1 MRVLHVIGCFVTC
14 VSLFATQAVSAQD
27 SNKVNLS
34 KSSTLAIT
42 AAPSSLSFG
51 NQAINVTSPAQ
62 NVTVTNNQ
70 TVPLTIT
77 GIFINLADYTQT
89 STCPTDPATLAAK
102 ASCTV
107 SLSFTPSATGVRA
120 ATLAILNST
129 SVTPMVSLSGTGV
142 LAAVASPAALI
153 FGSEKI
159 GSSSRK
165 QTVTFTNNQSTALSI
180 NSIASS
186 LNDFLVTSTCP
197 LRPSTLAAGASCT
210 ASLTFKP
217 TATGT
222 RSGTLSFVDNANN
235 SPQKVSMVG
244 TGASGA
250 LVSISLT
257 PTSGSV
263 PLGNTQQF
271 TATGTYSDH
280 STQNVTA
287 TSNWSSTLPTVAT
300 VSAGLVNTLSQGTTT
315 IAARSGTITG
325 NASLTV
331 TAPAL
336 VSIAV
341 TPANPSVSIG
351 MSQQL
356 TATGTYTNSTT
367 QDLTGTVTWSS
378 TAITVASVN
387 SGGVATGVSSGT
399 ATIKALL
406 NSIVGSTAVVVV
418 PSNVAYYVSP
428 TGNDSNPGTLQL
440 PLATAQKAESL
451 VVANYLG
458 SHCASQ
464 KAPIVVQFLAGV
476 WSNFALPLTSADS
489 GCSSLAPVVF
499 ENYPGETPTF
509 SGGVRVL
516 NWVNQSGS
524 MWQTTLPPSTVNFE
538 ALYYNG
544 VRRQRPRLGSSES
557 VLGTYYRV
565 AGNVAGYYDR
575 FYYNSKDPIST
586 TWQNYAPSAGN
597 PCGQTA
603 GPANL
608 QGDIQIAIF
617 EQWDVSWQRISCID
631 TVHHEIFLT
640 GSTATDGS
648 HGYILNHRYIVENVK
663 DDLTTPGQWFLD
675 KTVTGAWVLT
685 YIANPGENPNTD
697 TVMIPQQPQ
706 ILNAVGVRYR
716 AFYGITFANDNFVVS
731 STGYPGSQS
740 ELMVP
745 AAVQCMDCSFVTFD
759 SDSFTNIEGYSLA
772 FPTDNNGTATGDL
785 IQNNAFWDVG
795 AGALVLGRVP
805 TGNETDVNVF
815 QFATVQNNLMQG
827 FGRKFAGGAGV
838 ASLLGHDVSI
848 THNDVTDGYNEG
860 IMICFPSFSNNCA
873 GNSNSS
879 GGFNETVDYNHIWNL
894 GQGLLN
900 DFGAIYLATYNAA
913 GDTATNNKIH
923 DLTDASSQDSDG
935 YGGNGFY
942 IDRGGPIEV
951 SNNLLYRTVNTFNVT
966 MGPPSTGQ
974 IVTAN
979 NNIFAYTRKSII
991 NTYACA
997 KAGYSQFSMSNNI
1010 FLQDR
1015 TSASVPSSNLQNGA
1029 TYLGNPSGS
1038 AQQFSSNDYWNT
1050 TETFSTDP
1058 KAFNTEMSTCKA
1070 KTYYT
1075 LPNWQALGEDIS
1087 SLSVD
1092 PGFSAPAYPTD
1103 DYNFVT
1109 GPPNIGFIPFSTSG
1123 TCPNCPGRTYPLITP
1138 GTVPAGF
1145 PTAPFNP
1152 ATDY

>member
-1 MRVLHVIGCFVTC
+1 MWRLPIGC
-14 VSLFATQAVSAQD
+14 
-27 SNKVNLS
+27 
-34 KSSTLAIT
+34 
-42 AAPSSLSFG
+42 
-51 NQAINVTSPAQ
+51 
-62 NVTVTNNQ
+62 
-70 TVPLTIT
+70 
-77 GIFINLADYTQT
+77 
-89 STCPTDPATLAAK
+89 
-102 ASCTV
+102 
-107 SLSFTPSATGVRA
+107 
-120 ATLAILNST
+120 
-129 SVTPMVSLSGTGV
+129 
-142 LAAVASPAALI
+142 
-153 FGSEKI
+153 
-159 GSSSRK
+159 
-165 QTVTFTNNQSTALSI
+165 STA
-180 NSIASS
+180 N
-186 LNDFLVTSTCP
+186 
-197 LRPSTLAAGASCT
+197 
-210 ASLTFKP
+210 
-217 TATGT
+217 
-222 RSGTLSFVDNANN
+222 
-235 SPQKVSMVG
+235 
-244 TGASGA
+244 
-250 LVSISLT
+250 
-257 PTSGSV
+257 
-263 PLGNTQQF
+263 
-271 TATGTYSDH
+271 
-280 STQNVTA
+280 
-287 TSNWSSTLPTVAT
+287 
-300 VSAGLVNTLSQGTTT
+300 
-315 IAARSGTITG
+315 
-325 NASLTV
+325 
-331 TAPAL
+331 
-336 VSIAV
+336 
-341 TPANPSVSIG
+341 
-351 MSQQL
+351 
-356 TATGTYTNSTT
+356 
-367 QDLTGTVTWSS
+367 
-378 TAITVASVN
+378 TVASVSSGGLAAGVN
-387 SGGVATGVSSGT
+387 SGA
-399 ATIKALL
+399 ATIKASL
-406 NSIVGSTAVVVV
+406 NSIVGSTPVVVV

-476 WSNFALPLTSADS
+476 WSNFALSLTSADS
-489 GCSSLAPVVF
+489 GCSSVAPVVF
-499 ENYPGETPTF
+499 ENYPGETPIF

-516 NWVNQSGS
+516 NWVNKSGS
-524 MWQTTLPPSTVNFE
+524 TWQTTLPASTVNFE
-538 ALYYNG
+538 VLYYNG
-544 VRRQRPRLGSSES
+544 VRRQRPRLGSSKS

-565 AGNVAGYYDR
+565 AGNVAGQYDR
-575 FYYNSKDPIST
+575 FYYNSKDPISA
-586 TWQNYAPSAGN
+586 TWQNYAPATGN
-597 PCGQTA
+597 PCGQKA

-640 GSTATDGS
+640 GSTATDGD
-648 HGYILNHRYIVENVK
+648 HGYILNHRYIVENIK

-685 YIANPGENPNTD
+685 YIANLDENPNTD
-697 TVMIPQQPQ
+697 TVTIPQQPQ
-706 ILNAVGVRYR
+706 ILNIVGARYR

-731 STGYPGSQS
+731 STGYQGSQS

-759 SDSFTNIEGYSLA
+759 SDSFTNIEGYGLA

-795 AGALVLGRVP
+795 AGALLLGRVP
-805 TGNETDVNVF
+805 TGSETDANVF
-815 QFATVQNNLMQG
+815 QFATIQNNLMQG
-827 FGRKFAGGAGV
+827 FGRKFAGGAGI
-838 ASLLGHDVSI
+838 ASLLGHDISI

-873 GNSNSS
+873 GESNSS
-879 GGFNETVDYNHIWNL
+879 GGFNQTVDYNHIWNL

-900 DFGAIYLATYNAA
+900 DFGAIYMATYNAE

-951 SNNLLYRTVNTFNVT
+951 SNNLLYRTVNAFNVT

-974 IVTAN
+974 IITAN
-979 NNIFAYTRKSII
+979 NNIFAFTRKSII

-1029 TYLGNPSGS
+1029 TYLGNPSLS

-1050 TETFSTDP
+1050 AETFSTDP
-1058 KAFNTEMSTCKA
+1058 KGFNSEPSTCQN

-1075 LPNWQALGEDIS
+1075 LPKWQALGEDIG
-1087 SLSVD
+1087 SLSVN

-1109 GPPNIGFIPFSTSG
+1109 GPPNIGFVPFSTSG
-1123 TCPNCPGRTYPLITP
+1123 TCPNCPGRTDPLITH